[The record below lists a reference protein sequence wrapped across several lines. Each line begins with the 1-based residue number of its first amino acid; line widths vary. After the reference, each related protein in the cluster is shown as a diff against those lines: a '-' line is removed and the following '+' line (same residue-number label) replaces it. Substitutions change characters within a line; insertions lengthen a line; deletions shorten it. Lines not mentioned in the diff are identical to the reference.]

1 MLPEQTGAQ
10 TAPNPHDAGIAG
22 RAVRTPIRPD
32 PHGQGLQ
39 RFRTAKAGEIARLTA
54 LNAAGRLPAPFRGPR
69 PSFRAALRTRPDGLP
84 AVIAEYKRA
93 SPSAGAIA
101 PDLLPED
108 VARQYA
114 ESGAACLSVLTEEAY
129 FRGDPAFLAR
139 MAGLPLLRKDF
150 LFHPLQIAETA
161 ATPASAL
168 LLIVRLTPDVALLR
182 RLREEAEAFGLDAV
196 VEVFDAADLAL
207 ARAAGSRI
215 IQVNARD
222 LESFAVDR
230 AACLRLADAF
240 RHDANGRE
248 EIWIAASGLERREHL
263 TAAADAGFDAV
274 LLGTALM
281 RGGRPGEAL
290 RALLDADV
298 QTPPDKAQANKA
310 QTGREGTSCPA
321 R

>member
-1 MLPEQTGAQ
+1 
-10 TAPNPHDAGIAG
+10 
-22 RAVRTPIRPD
+22 
-32 PHGQGLQ
+32 
-39 RFRTAKAGEIARLTA
+39 
-54 LNAAGRLPAPFRGPR
+54 
-69 PSFRAALRTRPDGLP
+69 
-84 AVIAEYKRA
+84 
-93 SPSAGAIA
+93 
-101 PDLLPED
+101 
-108 VARQYA
+108 
-114 ESGAACLSVLTEEAY
+114 
-129 FRGDPAFLAR
+129 

-182 RLREEAEAFGLDAV
+182 RLREEAEGFGLDAV

-290 RALLDADV
+290 RAILDADV

>member
-1 MLPEQTGAQ
+1 MRPEQTRAQ
-10 TAPNPHDAGIAG
+10 TAP
-22 RAVRTPIRPD
+22 D
-32 PHGQGLQ
+32 PHGRGLQ

-54 LNAAGRLPAPFRGPR
+54 LAEAGRLPAPFGGQR
-69 PSFRAALRTRPDGLP
+69 PSFREALRTRPDGLP

-93 SPSAGAIA
+93 SPSAGDIA

-108 VARQYA
+108 VAAQYA
-114 ESGAACLSVLTEEAY
+114 ANGAACLSVLTEEQY
-129 FRGDPAFLAR
+129 FRGDLAFLAR
-139 MAGLPLLRKDF
+139 MARLPLLRKDF
-150 LFHPLQIAETA
+150 LFHPLQVAETA

-230 AACLRLADAF
+230 TACLRLADAF
-240 RHDANGRE
+240 RHDPAGRE
-248 EIWIAASGLERREHL
+248 ERWIAASGLDRQEHL
-263 TAAADAGFDAV
+263 GAAADAGFDAV

-290 RALLDADV
+290 RALLDAGV
-298 QTPPDKAQANKA
+298 QPPPVQARPDKVQSDKA
-310 QTGREGTSCPA
+310 PSDREGTPCPA
-321 R
+321 C

>member
-139 MAGLPLLRKDF
+139 MAGLP
-150 LFHPLQIAETA
+150 
-161 ATPASAL
+161 SC
-168 LLIVRLTPDVALLR
+168 
-182 RLREEAEAFGLDAV
+182 
-196 VEVFDAADLAL
+196 
-207 ARAAGSRI
+207 ARTSSSIR
-215 IQVNARD
+215 
-222 LESFAVDR
+222 
-230 AACLRLADAF
+230 F
-240 RHDANGRE
+240 R
-248 EIWIAASGLERREHL
+248 
-263 TAAADAGFDAV
+263 
-274 LLGTALM
+274 
-281 RGGRPGEAL
+281 
-290 RALLDADV
+290 
-298 QTPPDKAQANKA
+298 
-310 QTGREGTSCPA
+310 
-321 R
+321 